1 MTETMAATDALFV
14 PEPLDLQ
21 GAHNIR
27 ELGGYPTADG
37 GCTLTHRVLRGD
49 ELTRTTEADRAK
61 LLEYGLHRVIDLRS
75 SLENEREPNPFVNT
89 PYVEYVNIPLLD
101 GMNSSNFLGALPSSL
116 GELYVGL
123 LEGSATDL
131 GRVMRMLAE
140 PSTGVTLVHC
150 TMGKDRTGV
159 VSALLL
165 LVAGVAEDEIVADY
179 VATATNMAEQVAAL
193 KAGAARAGIEVPG
206 ALLGAEP
213 QSMRTMLDHLRE
225 RYGTVGAYLTTRCGC
240 KSETIERLRA
250 LLRG

>member
-1 MTETMAATDALFV
+1 MTDAVTDALFV

-21 GAHNIR
+21 GAHNVR
-27 ELGGYPTADG
+27 ELGGYPTVDG

-49 ELTRTTEADRAK
+49 ELTRITPGDRAK

-75 SLENEREPNPFVNT
+75 SLENEREPNPFVDA
-89 PYVEYVNIPLLD
+89 PYVEYANIPLLD
-101 GMNSSNFLGALPSSL
+101 GMNSSNFLGTLPSSL

-123 LEGSATDL
+123 LEDSASDL
-131 GRVMRMLAE
+131 GRVMSMLAE

-165 LVAGVAEDEIVADY
+165 LVAGVSEEEVVADY
-179 VATATNMAEQVAAL
+179 VATETNMAEQVAAL

>member
-1 MTETMAATDALFV
+1 MTEDAIVTDALFV
-14 PEPLDLQ
+14 PEPLELQ

-27 ELGGYPTADG
+27 ELGGYPTTDG

-49 ELTRTTEADRAK
+49 ELTRTTQADRAR
-61 LLEYGLHRVIDLRS
+61 LVEYGLHRVIDLRS

-89 PYVEYVNIPLLD
+89 PYVEYVNIPMLD
-101 GMNSSNFLGALPSSL
+101 RMNSANFMDELPSSL
-116 GELYVGL
+116 GELYIGL
-123 LEGSATDL
+123 LEGSGADL

-165 LVAGVAEDEIVADY
+165 LLAGVGEDEVVADY
-179 VATATNMAEQVAAL
+179 AATAHNMAEQVEAL
-193 KAGAARAGIEVPG
+193 RSAAARAGVDVPM
-206 ALLGAEP
+206 ALLSSDPAD
-213 QSMRTMLDHLRE
+213 MRTMLDHLRAH
-225 RYGTVGAYLTTRCGC
+225 YGTAADYLVQRCGC
-240 KSETIERLRA
+240 DPEVPVRLRA